1 MRSSAARLP
10 GCTALCNTALY
21 VGGCMADINDSQSQM
36 PRQWSPPC
44 MSFFFTLL
52 DDSLRPRG
60 SRDPL
65 GIEQLWSGIGRKLVG
80 NLTTV
85 TGNLDNFIV
94 TLLGFHLCQNGR
106 TGETDWPSF
115 ERFEQLTGHA
125 RLRLGGKDGVLGSR
139 RINKSRT
146 FPIAL
151 GSGDDARILENPRQ
165 AGLWGLYSTALV
177 AAGLT
182 NGQRRPTPRG
192 EEIASMF
199 LSATSGDVWRIAL
212 NKQRVQID
220 ADEMTEAE
228 AWVKALL
235 SAYQGRRALVDQLL
249 SANHDAKAWHGEVFL
264 QANAFLAS
272 GEKPAGNPRAARDFL
287 MWMRT
292 NSSLL
297 GNYASRVLDFD
308 EMLVL
313 SAVTFN
319 WLLGCHG
326 RSEEEVVEHLE
337 GLRHWPFRNPIVPD
351 FSNEIRD
358 RQWRARAGDLSV
370 FCLAMARGA
379 WREAIAALFDHHA
392 EVVKARGGAPWCYVE
407 DGLIKVVMNGAPGVL
422 PAADDLAVDAFPGW
436 MRKQANSYFLE
447 AFLSVLKQVNGS
459 RQGDAA

>member
-1 MRSSAARLP
+1 
-10 GCTALCNTALY
+10 
-21 VGGCMADINDSQSQM
+21 
-36 PRQWSPPC
+36 

-65 GIEQLWSGIGRKLVG
+65 GIEQLWSSVGRKLVG

-94 TLLGFHLCQNGR
+94 TLVGFHLCQNGR
-106 TGETDWPSF
+106 SGQTDWPSF

-125 RLRLGGKDGVLGSR
+125 RARLGGKDGVLGSR

-151 GSGDDARILENPRQ
+151 GNSDDARILENPRQ

-182 NGQRRPTPRG
+182 NRQRCPTPRG
-192 EEIASMF
+192 EAIAKIF
-199 LSATSGDVWRIAL
+199 LSATAGDVWCIAL
-212 NKQRVQID
+212 DKRRVRID
-220 ADEMTEAE
+220 EAEMTQAE

-235 SAYQGRRALVDQLL
+235 SAEQGRVELAHELL
-249 SANHDAKAWHGEVFL
+249 SAKSEAKAWHQEVFQ
-264 QANAFLAS
+264 QANDYLAS
-272 GEKPAGNPRAARDFL
+272 GDQSVANPRVGRDFL
-287 MWMRT
+287 TWMRKES
-292 NSSLL
+292 NLL

-326 RSEEEVVEHLE
+326 WSEEEVAKHLE
-337 GLRHWPFRNPIVPD
+337 SLRHWPFRDPLVPD
-351 FSNEIRD
+351 FSREIRD
-358 RQWRARAGDLSV
+358 RQWHARAGDLSIFYRAV
-370 FCLAMARGA
+370 ARGA

-392 EVVKARGGAPWCYVE
+392 KVVKARGGAPWCYLE
-407 DGLIKVVMNGAPGVL
+407 GGLIKVVMNGAPGVL
-422 PAADDLAVDAFPGW
+422 PAVDDLALESFPGW
-436 MRKQANSYFLE
+436 MRKQANSYFLD

-459 RQGDAA
+459 RQGEAA